1 MITFYNFRFEPVK
14 ALTLTSLTL
23 IIIHHLTLITTPFTL
38 FLYNPDPIAE
48 PNKSDSPLWYCLK
61 SPNERFKVK
70 GLLIYEYSINS
81 VIRSELIASKDGLST
96 ENIRRC
102 YENFFGKVSKKA
114 FYALFNLIFRNLVP
128 IAKLMSGC
136 MNKRLYVVVTRPK
149 TSG

>member
-102 YENFFGKVSKKA
+102 YENFFGKVSKKT
-114 FYALFNLIFRNLVP
+114 F
-128 IAKLMSGC
+128 
-136 MNKRLYVVVTRPK
+136 
-149 TSG
+149 